1 MMNTSRQNRYSIFFL
16 FVLLCLIS
24 PPESRAQDYIY
35 YHPRIMLGASTA
47 AFRISIDNFES
58 IYTNRWGW
66 SHSGFAGVRVY
77 SRYYVTVKHSV
88 FKKHGKEGTKDQT
101 GPELGRAQWD
111 ERWTSVGL
119 RIHPPITRKYNS
131 YYGFGV
137 AFFRAEETAGLS
149 IIDNETDHSIV
160 SKSSGIYLEL
170 GLEYFPIEKA
180 AVFFEIEVA
189 SARVRKSITG
199 ITGFE
204 ATSIGGFRFALGV
217 SFWPF

>member
-1 MMNTSRQNRYSIFFL
+1 MMNTSRQSKYGAIFL
-16 FVLLCLIS
+16 FILLFLIS
-24 PPESRAQDYIY
+24 PHESPAQVYIY
-35 YHPRIMLGASTA
+35 YQPRFMLGASTA

-58 IYTNRWGW
+58 VYTNRWGW
-66 SHSGFAGVRVY
+66 SHGGFAGVRVY
-77 SRYYVTVKHSV
+77 SRYYVTVKHSI
-88 FKKHGKEGTKDQT
+88 FQKHGRVGTQNQT
-101 GPELGRAQWD
+101 GLDLGQAKWD

-119 RIHPPITRKYNS
+119 RIHPSITRKYNS

-137 AFFRAEETAGLS
+137 AFFRAQEVAGLS
-149 IIDNETDHSIV
+149 IIDNETAHSIV

-170 GLEYFPIEKA
+170 GLEYFPIEKV